1 MNILLLHG
9 QGRTSNAMRLLGAR
23 LRRLGNHVGYFE
35 YYTRTEKFN
44 DIALR
49 LIHTIKSALPDDQ
62 PYMLVGHSMGGLLA
76 RASLPYLEDH
86 LPFHLVL
93 LASPSRPPLL
103 APRAA
108 RSRIYRRIT
117 TDCGQKVASAEFY
130 KNLPR
135 PTIPTTIIAGTG
147 GPRSRWLPYGYEA
160 NDGAMSVQETVL
172 GPEYEVIEVPSI
184 HTFIMNSRKVLH
196 HIDRIIQQSN

>member
-9 QGRTSNAMRLLGAR
+9 QGRTSNAMRLLGLR
-23 LRRLGNHVGYFE
+23 LRWLGHEVQYFE
-35 YYTRTEKFN
+35 YYTRREKFA
-44 DIALR
+44 DIKVR
-49 LIHTIKSALPDDQ
+49 LIQTIKENFPQDQ
-62 PYMLVGHSMGGLLA
+62 PYMIVGHSMGGLLA
-76 RASLPYLEDH
+76 RASLPELDGH
-86 LPFHLVL
+86 LPLHLVL

-117 TDCGQKVASAEFY
+117 TDCGQRVADPEFY
-130 KNLPR
+130 KSLPK
-135 PTIPTTIIAGTG
+135 PTVPTTIIAGSG

-160 NDGAMSVQETVL
+160 NDGAMSVQETSL
-172 GPEYEVIEVPSI
+172 GPEVEVIQVPSI